1 MCFGWWRKNLRAI
14 LVMGDKLYSIEIKK
28 CSCNKAIFDYPCQ
41 TVDDKLLQNRRI
53 FFVGECDDYSELIN
67 KLGKTASI
75 VDSANEATDIIILP
89 NVKRAEKSSIEGYY
103 QELAYYHDA
112 CCEYLTPAC
121 NNVHNMIVLL
131 PPHSTEYSTHYSQMA
146 DYATS
151 CYIDGLSKHGA
162 RIGKFVYGLELAE
175 DMDYKSLYD
184 IILYLLS
191 SNSNHMIC
199 DIIKLDR

>member
-1 MCFGWWRKNLRAI
+1 
-14 LVMGDKLYSIEIKK
+14 MGNKLYSIEIKK
-28 CSCNKAIFDYPCQ
+28 NSCYKAIFDYPCQ
-41 TVDDKLLQNRRI
+41 TVDDKLLQNRRL
-53 FFVGECDDYSELIN
+53 FFVGECDDFSELIS
-67 KLGKTASI
+67 KLGANASI
-75 VDSANEATDIIILP
+75 VESANEATDIIILP
-89 NVKRAEKSSIEGYY
+89 NVKRAVVSSIEGYY

-121 NNVHNMIVLL
+121 NNVHNLVVLL

-151 CYIDGLSKHGA
+151 FYIDGLSKHGA
-162 RIGKFVYGLELAE
+162 HIGKFVYGIELSE
-175 DMDYKSLYD
+175 DKVHKSLYD

>member
-1 MCFGWWRKNLRAI
+1 
-14 LVMGDKLYSIEIKK
+14 MGNKLYSIEIKK
-28 CSCNKAIFDYPCQ
+28 SSCDKAVFDYPCQ
-41 TVDDKLLQNRRI
+41 AVEDKLLQNRKI
-53 FFVGECDDYSELIN
+53 FFVGENDVFSELVN
-67 KLGKTASI
+67 KLGVNANIVKSAS
-75 VDSANEATDIIILP
+75 EATDIIILP
-89 NVKRAEKSSIEGYY
+89 NVQRAEKSSIGGYY

-112 CCEYLTPAC
+112 CCEYLTLSC
-121 NNVHNMIVLL
+121 NNAHNMIVLL

-151 CYIDGLSKHGA
+151 CYINGLSKYGA
-162 RIGKFVYGLELAE
+162 RIGKFVYGIELSE
-175 DMDYKSLYD
+175 NNDHKSLYD